1 MRRANGRGKQ
11 QVFADGEMFVERVLL
26 RNVTDVVFQRV
37 EILIERL
44 PVEKD
49 LSAGGLELASQHSHE
64 RAFSRTAR
72 AHHANKLTTRD
83 AKRDS
88 LETNPALPKAVRN
101 FVHLECAN
109 DIALFLD
116 DSFRK
121 VASQKLADVDSN
133 GISVFERRCS
143 AHHGVTHHDRA
154 IRLDHFQ
161 LTDPAIVI
169 AEYLQQHVAARARGE
184 QNIVGFQPARIIR
197 NQIFRFGS
205 LQLEAATQRTCA
217 PAQIAQ
223 IHLAVVVEDDPVFQA
238 RIDLCAGF

>member
-1 MRRANGRGKQ
+1 
-11 QVFADGEMFVERVLL
+11 MFVERVLL
-26 RNVTDVVFQRV
+26 RHVTDVVFQRI
-37 EILIERL
+37 EILIQRL

-88 LETNPALPKAVRN
+88 LETNSALPKAVRN
-101 FVHLECAN
+101 FIRLECAN

-133 GISVFERRCS
+133 VVSLFYRPCG
-143 AHHGVTHHDRA
+143 TH
-154 IRLDHFQ
+154 
-161 LTDPAIVI
+161 
-169 AEYLQQHVAARARGE
+169 
-184 QNIVGFQPARIIR
+184 
-197 NQIFRFGS
+197 
-205 LQLEAATQRTCA
+205 
-217 PAQIAQ
+217 
-223 IHLAVVVEDDPVFQA
+223 
-238 RIDLCAGF
+238 

>member
-1 MRRANGRGKQ
+1 MRRTNGRGKQ

-26 RNVTDVVFQRV
+26 RHVTDVVFQRV

-49 LSAGGLELASQHSHE
+49 LSVGGLELAGQHSHQ

-88 LETNPALPKAVRN
+88 LKTNPALPKAMRN
-101 FVHLECAN
+101 FVRLECAN
-109 DIALFLD
+109 DIALFLN

-133 GISVFERRCS
+133 GVSVFERRRG
-143 AHHGVTHHDRA
+143 AHHSVTDHDRA
-154 IRLDHFQ
+154 IRYDHFQ
-161 LTDPAIVI
+161 LTDPPIVI
-169 AEYLQQHVAARARGE
+169 AENFQQHVAARARGKKD
-184 QNIVGFQPARIIR
+184 IVSFKAARVI
-197 NQIFRFGS
+197 
-205 LQLEAATQRTCA
+205 
-217 PAQIAQ
+217 
-223 IHLAVVVEDDPVFQA
+223 
-238 RIDLCAGF
+238 